1 MGSILF
7 HLTWI
12 LVLTGVMMMKRVS
25 NIFFI
30 ILINHQE
37 LCCPVHN
44 WIEDT
49 SCNSRYTSTAER
61 EFC

>member
-7 HLTWI
+7 HFIWI
-12 LVLTGVMMMKRVS
+12 LVLMGDMMMKRVS
-25 NIFFI
+25 NIILFV
-30 ILINHQE
+30 LINHQE

-49 SCNSRYTSTAER
+49 SCNIRYTSTAGR